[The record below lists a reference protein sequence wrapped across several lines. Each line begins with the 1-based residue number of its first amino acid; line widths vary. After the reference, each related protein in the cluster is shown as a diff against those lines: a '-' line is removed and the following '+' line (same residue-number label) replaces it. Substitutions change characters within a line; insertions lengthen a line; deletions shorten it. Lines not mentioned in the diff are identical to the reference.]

1 MTTRSYS
8 VPTPEAAMPAVLT
21 AAKRAPAR
29 AVQRLAFEAYLD
41 ALIHSWMATL
51 TVLGFTLIPLF
62 LILDIFMMPPELLRT
77 FAWYRGGVT
86 VAVLVQYFI
95 VRRTRPSRWS
105 YLHGYVFSTIT
116 GGMIVQ
122 MTRDLG
128 GFNSDYYAGLN
139 LVIVA
144 VNLLL
149 PWRAIHSA
157 VNALI
162 VLAMYIAYD
171 ALFGGPF
178 ESSSL
183 VNNLYFMGATSVIA
197 VAINYTKHRL
207 ISQEYHLRAELL
219 DANERLDR
227 SRKDLKSARDRLWS
241 EMEVAQRIQTA
252 LLPRNRQLGAYEVM
266 AVMQPATEVGGDYYD
281 MIETATGEHWVN
293 IGDVS
298 GHGVESGL
306 VMMMTQT
313 SILSTVTQQHGLAPS
328 SVFRSVNR
336 VLHENISRL
345 HTNKYMTLNVIRL
358 DQGQVVLAGKH
369 QDLLV
374 WRAATAQVETVVTN
388 GCWIGMVK
396 DTDGIVDDLPVPMAQ
411 GDVMLLFTDGVTEAT
426 ALSGEM
432 YGQDRL
438 VETFAQLAPRPLEVC
453 LQGLLDEVRRF
464 SAQQDDDITLVL
476 LRHV

>member
-1 MTTRSYS
+1 
-8 VPTPEAAMPAVLT
+8 
-21 AAKRAPAR
+21 
-29 AVQRLAFEAYLD
+29 
-41 ALIHSWMATL
+41 
-51 TVLGFTLIPLF
+51 
-62 LILDIFMMPPELLRT
+62 
-77 FAWYRGGVT
+77 
-86 VAVLVQYFI
+86 
-95 VRRTRPSRWS
+95 
-105 YLHGYVFSTIT
+105 
-116 GGMIVQ
+116 
-122 MTRDLG
+122 
-128 GFNSDYYAGLN
+128 
-139 LVIVA
+139 
-144 VNLLL
+144 
-149 PWRAIHSA
+149 
-157 VNALI
+157 
-162 VLAMYIAYD
+162 
-171 ALFGGPF
+171 
-178 ESSSL
+178 
-183 VNNLYFMGATSVIA
+183 
-197 VAINYTKHRL
+197 
-207 ISQEYHLRAELL
+207 
-219 DANERLDR
+219 
-227 SRKDLKSARDRLWS
+227 
-241 EMEVAQRIQTA
+241 
-252 LLPRNRQLGAYEVM
+252 M